1 MLGKWLPG
9 LFGNR
14 NDGVVST
21 DLRVGDATQIEGNIP
36 GTIRA
41 RYSLPAYATA
51 QQVLDEAEVAG
62 TLKAQ
67 KWLHTKFSRHRLKQ
81 LQSLAEMYKNQ
92 LTYSQEAM
100 KVEEDLQRTRALHGE
115 AVIRHAFGS
124 QEQQRQLGG
133 YEKAFDEVGDSFR
146 F

>member
-1 MLGKWLPG
+1 GSLVL
-9 LFGNR
+9 LFFPLILEIMN
-14 NDGVVST
+14 N
-21 DLRVGDATQIEGNIP
+21 QN
-36 GTIRA
+36 
-41 RYSLPAYATA
+41 
-51 QQVLDEAEVAG
+51 
-62 TLKAQ
+62 
-67 KWLHTKFSRHRLKQ
+67 
-81 LQSLAEMYKNQ
+81 KNQ

-100 KVEEDLQRTRALHGE
+100 KVEEDLQRTRGLHGE

>member
-1 MLGKWLPG
+1 MLGKWMPG
-9 LFGNR
+9 IFGSR

-36 GTIRA
+36 GTIRD

-51 QQVLDEAEVAG
+51 QQVLDEAEVSG

-67 KWLHTKFSRHRLKQ
+67 KWLHTKFSRHKLKQ
-81 LQSLAEMYKNQ
+81 LQSLSEMYKNQ

-124 QEQQRQLGG
+124 TEQQRQLGG

>member
-9 LFGNR
+9 LFGSQNE
-14 NDGVVST
+14 GIVST
-21 DLRVGDATQIEGNIP
+21 DLRVGDATQIDGNIP
-36 GTIRA
+36 STIRD
-41 RYSLPAYATA
+41 RYTLPAYTTA
-51 QQVLDEAEVAG
+51 QQVLDQAEVSG

-67 KWLHTKFSRHRLKQ
+67 QWLHTKFSRHRLKQ
-81 LQSLAEMYKNQ
+81 LQNLATMYKNQ
-92 LTYSQEAM
+92 LAYSQEAM
-100 KVEEDLQRTRALHGE
+100 KVEEDLQRTRAQHGE

>member
-9 LFGNR
+9 LFGSKG
-14 NDGVVST
+14 DGVLST
-21 DLRVGDATQIEGNIP
+21 DLRVGNATVVEGDIP
-36 GTIRA
+36 SSIRA

-51 QQVLDEAEVAG
+51 QGVLNEAEVSS

-67 KWLHTKFSRHRLKQ
+67 QWLHTKFSRHRLNQ
-81 LQSLAEMYKNQ
+81 LRSLATMYKSQ

-100 KVEEDLQRTRALHGE
+100 KVEEELQRDRAMHGE

-124 QEQQRQLGG
+124 TEQQRQLGG
-133 YEKAFDEVGDSFR
+133 YEQVFQDVGDSFR

>member
-9 LFGNR
+9 LFGGKDNEL
-14 NDGVVST
+14 ST
-21 DLRVGDATQIEGNIP
+21 DLRVGNATQIEGDLP
-36 GTIRA
+36 SSIRA

-51 QQVLDEAEVAG
+51 QQVLNEAEVAG
-62 TLKAQ
+62 SQKAQ
-67 KWLHTKFSRHRLKQ
+67 LWLHTKFSRHRLKQ
-81 LQSLAEMYKNQ
+81 LQSLAAMYTNQ
-92 LTYSQEAM
+92 LKYSQEAM
-100 KVEEDLQRTRALHGE
+100 KVEEGIQRERAMHGE

-133 YEKAFDEVGDSFR
+133 YEQAFNEVGDSFR